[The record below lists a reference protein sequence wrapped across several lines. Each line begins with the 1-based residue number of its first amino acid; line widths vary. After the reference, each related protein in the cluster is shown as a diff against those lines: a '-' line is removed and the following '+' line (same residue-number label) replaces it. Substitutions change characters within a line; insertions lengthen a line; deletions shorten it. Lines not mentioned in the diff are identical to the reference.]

1 MIMDINQVNINRIIN
16 KIDENSDVELIKE
29 YYNNLK
35 ESYNHQSLLHLFV
48 KNKYDEK
55 KCLLAIQLLLD
66 ANINPNF
73 LDRNNNNFIQ
83 AAINTGYSP
92 KFIYQ
97 ITEDSF
103 NHHLYRNYYKKSI
116 IASAIKSKSY
126 KEEELEDLYCLLAD
140 YNYDVHENLETL
152 MKKSNYY
159 TNEEIAKF
167 KNFVANDKLDYYKM
181 LKEKIFLIGRIEK
194 QKNKELNITDEK
206 KVINFS
212 ELNNIKCFNEENLEK
227 SNNTPK
233 QYGKVIY
240 YNFNKN

>member
-1 MIMDINQVNINRIIN
+1 
-16 KIDENSDVELIKE
+16 
-29 YYNNLK
+29 
-35 ESYNHQSLLHLFV
+35 
-48 KNKYDEK
+48 
-55 KCLLAIQLLLD
+55 
-66 ANINPNF
+66 
-73 LDRNNNNFIQ
+73 
-83 AAINTGYSP
+83 
-92 KFIYQ
+92 
-97 ITEDSF
+97 
-103 NHHLYRNYYKKSI
+103 
-116 IASAIKSKSY
+116 
-126 KEEELEDLYCLLAD
+126 
-140 YNYDVHENLETL
+140 